1 MMSKIRFMVLAGV
14 VLSTA
19 AMADDGEYST
29 EFNCG
34 MSGCVIEC
42 ATDNGMQQMGQA
54 GNVTMKTLPSGVTI
68 FELTQSLGERS
79 TIIVGPKAYMC
90 RVTGQSSS

>member
-1 MMSKIRFMVLAGV
+1 MYKIRLVALLGLL
-14 VLSTA
+14 LSTA
-19 AMADDGEYST
+19 AVADDDVDRT
-29 EFNCG
+29 QFNCG

-54 GNVTMKTLPSGVTI
+54 ASVTMKTLPSGVTI